1 MSKQLT
7 MSDIARM
14 AGVSTATVSRV
25 LSNHPMVREETRD
38 RILSL
43 VKEHRYEPSY
53 VARNLSTRRTHTI
66 GVVVDDISNP
76 FFMELAKGV
85 ELVLQKNG
93 YTMLL
98 TSSGWDPAKE
108 ADLIRTLLRNRVDG
122 VLLTPVHPESESTEV
137 MRRNGVPFVVMNCHS
152 DNESVSYVSTDNVE
166 GGRLAAELMLRT
178 NLTRFLCLSGVPH
191 QSTSERAEG
200 FIHEIRSHGRG
211 NDLAVY
217 DEVRTF
223 DDGYN
228 IVPSLIARNRL
239 DAVSTGIF
247 TSNDFVAMG
256 ILEGLIAHRIPVPSQ
271 VSVIG
276 YDDIAFA
283 ERYRIPLT
291 TVIQAK
297 HSMGQLAAD
306 ELMELIQD
314 RNHNPARL
322 LLKPRL
328 IVRDSCTAAHR
339 HEPRSA
345 VP

>member
-14 AGVSTATVSRV
+14 AGVSIATVSRV
-25 LSNHPMVREETRD
+25 LSNNPMVREETRS
-38 RILSL
+38 RVLAL

-53 VARNLSTRRTHTI
+53 VARSLSTRRTHTI

-85 ELVLQKNG
+85 ESVLQKHG

-98 TSSGWDPAKE
+98 TSSSWNTDKE
-108 ADLIRTLLRNRVDG
+108 AELIRTLLRNRVDG
-122 VLLTPVHPESESTEV
+122 ILITPVHPESESTEL
-137 MRRNGVPFVVMNCHS
+137 MQRNGVPFVIMNCRCE
-152 DNESVSYVSTDNVE
+152 NESVSYVSTDNVE
-166 GGRLAAELMLRT
+166 GGRLAAELMLRS
-178 NLTRFLCLSGVPH
+178 NPDRFLCLSGVPH
-191 QSTSERAEG
+191 QSTYERAEG
-200 FIHEIRSHGRG
+200 FIGEIKKCGRG
-211 NDLAVY
+211 EDLSVY

-228 IVPSLIARNRL
+228 IVPSLIARDRV
-239 DAVSTGIF
+239 DVVSTGIF

-256 ILEGLIAHRIPVPSQ
+256 ILDSLIAHNIPVPSQ

-283 ERYRIPLT
+283 ERYRVPLT

-306 ELMELIQD
+306 ELVELIQN
-314 RNHNPARL
+314 RSHPPARL

-328 IVRDSCTAAHR
+328 IIRDSCSTVRTRA
-339 HEPRSA
+339 PGS
-345 VP
+345 VVT

>member
-14 AGVSTATVSRV
+14 AGVSIATVSRV
-25 LSNHPMVREETRD
+25 LSNHPMVREETRN
-38 RILSL
+38 RVLEL

-85 ELVLQKNG
+85 ESVLQKNG

-98 TSSGWDPAKE
+98 TSSSWDTDKE

-122 VLLTPVHPESESTEV
+122 VLITPVHPESESTEL
-137 MRRNGVPFVVMNCHS
+137 MRRNGVPFVIMNCRS
-152 DNESVSYVSTDNVE
+152 PNDSVSYVSTDNLE
-166 GGRLAAELMLRT
+166 GGRVAAELMLRT
-178 NLTRFLCLSGVPH
+178 NPARFLCLSGIPH
-191 QSTSERAEG
+191 QSTYERAEG
-200 FIHEIRSHGRG
+200 FIQEIKRCGRG
-211 NDLAVY
+211 NDLSVY
-217 DEVRTF
+217 EEVRTF
-223 DDGYN
+223 DEGYN
-228 IVPSLIARNRL
+228 IVPSLIARDRV
-239 DAVSTGIF
+239 DKVSTGIF

-256 ILEGLIAHRIPVPSQ
+256 ILDGLIAHSIPVPSQ

-283 ERYRIPLT
+283 ERYRVPLT

-306 ELMELIQD
+306 ELIELIHD
-314 RNHNPARL
+314 RGHSPARL

-328 IVRDSCTAAHR
+328 IVRDSCPAAPAL
-339 HEPRSA
+339 EPRSL
-345 VP
+345 VT

>member
-14 AGVSTATVSRV
+14 AGVSIATVSRV
-25 LSNHPMVREETRD
+25 LSNHPMVREETRK
-38 RILSL
+38 RVLAL

-76 FFMELAKGV
+76 FFMELAKGI
-85 ELVLQKNG
+85 ESVLQKNR

-98 TSSGWDPAKE
+98 TSSSWDTDKE
-108 ADLIRTLLRNRVDG
+108 AELIRTLLRNRVDG
-122 VLLTPVHPESESTEV
+122 VLITPVHPESESTEI
-137 MRRNGVPFVVMNCHS
+137 MRRNGVPFVIMNCRS
-152 DNESVSYVSTDNVE
+152 DHDSASYVSTDNLE
-166 GGRLAAELMLRT
+166 GGRVAAELMLRT
-178 NLTRFLCLSGVPH
+178 SPAHFLCLSGIPH
-191 QSTSERAEG
+191 QSTNERAEG
-200 FIHEIRSHGRG
+200 FIQEIKNHGRSE
-211 NDLAVY
+211 DLAVY
-217 DEVRTF
+217 EEVRTF
-223 DDGYN
+223 EDGYN
-228 IVPSLIARNRL
+228 IVPSLIARNRV
-239 DAVSTGIF
+239 DVVSTGIF

-256 ILEGLIAHRIPVPSQ
+256 ILDGLIEHKIPVPSQ

-291 TVIQAK
+291 TVVQAK
-297 HSMGQLAAD
+297 QSMGQLAAD

-314 RNHNPARL
+314 RNHTPARL

-328 IVRDSCTAAHR
+328 IVRDSCPTAQTHP
-339 HEPRSA
+339 PRS
-345 VP
+345 VVQ